1 MSINLPIL
9 NYAFALN
16 QLGGN
21 AVLLSKMLGKF
32 VAEFVQVSS
41 EVRAALDKN
50 DHNSAKIKVH
60 TVKGIS
66 GNLGLQAL
74 YDCASR
80 FDVELRKGLI
90 NEATVLEFTQIVS
103 DTCIEIQKLEK
114 KETPV
119 RAISAATLPP
129 ETVKIELIERL
140 KRNEFIDDD
149 TLFKMVSNLGLSD
162 ASAKNLIGLIEDL
175 QYPEA
180 IVVIQET
187 P

>member
-16 QLGGN
+16 QLGGQE
-21 AVLLSKMLGKF
+21 ALLSKMLAKF

-41 EVRAALDKN
+41 EVNAALDKN
-50 DHNSAKIKVH
+50 DINSAKIKVH

-74 YDCASR
+74 YDCATR
-80 FDVELRKGLI
+80 FDAELRKGLL
-90 NEATVLEFTQIVS
+90 NKTTVLEFTQIVN

-119 RAISAATLPP
+119 RPNGGVTLSP
-129 ETVKIELIERL
+129 ETAKIKLIERL

-149 TLFKMVSNLGLSD
+149 TLFEMVSNLGLSD
-162 ASAKNLIGLIEDL
+162 ASAGKLIDLIEDL

-180 IVVIQET
+180 IAVIQET